1 MTSIDEV
8 RTQIQRARTLRELAE
23 IRANLHP
30 LGPFLEDLWRR
41 RIALCATVDE
51 LCELERRVRHMQSYA
66 LRAKLERA
74 LVIRER
80 EIAFVTSAARTAND
94 APARERATLD
104 RAIQRAHASR
114 GAREAI
120 VRYLAQ
126 REELYASTRPAYRE
140 ALVSWLAARFPEEF
154 ESRASAE
161 RAVAQAEE
169 ESVRRRVA

>member
-1 MTSIDEV
+1 MTSIEEV
-8 RTQIQRARTLRELAE
+8 RTRIQRARSLRELAD

-41 RIALCATVDE
+41 RIALCKTIDE
-51 LCELERRVRHMQSYA
+51 LCDLERRVRRIRSYP
-66 LRAKLERA
+66 LRDKLERA
-74 LVIRER
+74 LTIRER
-80 EIAFVTSAARTAND
+80 EIAFVTSAERAAND
-94 APARERATLD
+94 APARERAALD
-104 RAIQRAHASR
+104 RAIHRAHASR

-154 ESRASAE
+154 ESRARAE
-161 RAVAQAEE
+161 QAVAQAEE